1 MGPLLTVAAVVAV
14 LLALDRLC
22 LWMESRGLIYWRRS
36 RPDPRGAVLGVVD
49 EVVNPAHVHVVEQR
63 RTEALLIDVQTDAGP
78 SRLPAPSSREGREGD
93 EGRACRG
100 NAGNA
105 GSAVARRCDG

>member
-14 LLALDRLC
+14 LLALDRLR

-63 RTEALLIDVQTDAGP
+63 RTEALLIDVQTAAGP
-78 SRLPAPSSREGREGD
+78 SRPAPSSREGREGD

-105 GSAVARRCDG
+105 GNAVARRCDG